1 MTVREIGERRNGT
14 RSWCCVADAEQLW
27 NLKWKTY
34 EMKWKPADQRT
45 GGGAEQI
52 RDEKGETEK
61 CIYNGNGVPF

>member
-14 RSWCCVADAEQLW
+14 RSQCCIADVEQLR

-34 EMKWKPADQRT
+34 KVKWKPVDRRT
-45 GGGAEQI
+45 GGGVERI

-61 CIYNGNGVPF
+61 CIYNGNGVLF